1 MLAATSMALFRVTIR
16 YGEPRQRY
24 EVLDI
29 EADDMP
35 DALRRLTA
43 SYPADAQTT
52 SDLVEVRRQT
62 VPEERAYTP
71 G

>member
-1 MLAATSMALFRVTIR
+1 MARFRVTIR

-29 EADDMP
+29 EADDITE
-35 DALRRLTA
+35 ALRRLVE
-43 SYPADAQTT
+43 SYPADARAT
-52 SDLVEVRRQT
+52 SDLVEVRRRT

>member
-1 MLAATSMALFRVTIR
+1 MPRFRVTIR

-29 EADDMP
+29 DAEDVAEA
-35 DALRRLTA
+35 LQHLVA
-43 SYPADAQTT
+43 SFPAEARAT

-62 VPEERAYTP
+62 APDERAYTP
-71 G
+71 E

>member
-1 MLAATSMALFRVTIR
+1 MALFRITIR

-29 EADDMP
+29 EADSLVAALQRLVAAFPP
-35 DALRRLTA
+35 DAEATA
-43 SYPADAQTT
+43 
-52 SDLVEVRRQT
+52 DLVEVRRQT
-62 VPEERAYTP
+62 APDERAYTP